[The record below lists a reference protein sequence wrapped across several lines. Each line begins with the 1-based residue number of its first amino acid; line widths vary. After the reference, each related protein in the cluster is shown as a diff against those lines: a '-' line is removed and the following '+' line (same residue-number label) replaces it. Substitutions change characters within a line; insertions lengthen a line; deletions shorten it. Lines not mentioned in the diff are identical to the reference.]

1 MENMQNEKKTWKDYL
16 MTIIAVTT
24 LLLAA
29 CATIASFKAAGY
41 GNRMVLAQNRA
52 SDQWAYYQA
61 KSIKETQ
68 YQVQRDAM
76 AALMPPE
83 VRTEAVAKQIVV
95 FEEEIKRYKKEKNE
109 ITQEAQKLEAER
121 DAASQYNPMFGQALM
136 FLQVGILLSSLSA
149 ISKSYGYWSVGV
161 AVGTI
166 GVGLFFYAWLVL

>member
-1 MENMQNEKKTWKDYL
+1 MADKQNEKKTWKDHL
-16 MTIIAVTT
+16 TTIIAVTT

-68 YQVQRDAM
+68 YQVQRDSL

-83 VRTEAVAKQIVV
+83 TRTEAVVKQIAV
-95 FEEEIKRYKKEKNE
+95 FGEEIKRYKKEKNE

-121 DAASQYNPMFGQALM
+121 DAAGQYNTMFGQALM

-149 ISKSYGYWSVGV
+149 ISKNYGYWSVGV
-161 AVGTI
+161 VVGSI
-166 GVGLFFYAWLVL
+166 GIGFFFYAWLVL

>member
-29 CATIASFKAAGY
+29 CATIASLKAAGY

-121 DAASQYNPMFGQALM
+121 DAASQYNTMFGQALM

>member
-16 MTIIAVTT
+16 MTVIAVTT

-76 AALMPPE
+76 AALMPQE
-83 VRTEAVAKQIVV
+83 VRTEAVAKQIAV

-109 ITQEAQKLEAER
+109 ITQDAQKLEAER
-121 DAASQYNPMFGQALM
+121 DAASQYNTMFGQALM

-149 ISKSYGYWSVGV
+149 ISKTYGYWGVGV
-161 AVGTI
+161 IVGSI

>member
-1 MENMQNEKKTWKDYL
+1 MEDRQNEKKTWKNRL
-16 MTIIAVTT
+16 TIVIAVTT

-68 YQVQRDAM
+68 YQVQRDAL
-76 AALMPPE
+76 AVLMPPE
-83 VRTEAVAKQIVV
+83 VRTEAVTKQIAV

-109 ITQEAQKLEAER
+109 ITQEAQRLEAER
-121 DAASQYNPMFGQALM
+121 DAASQYNTLFGQALM
-136 FLQVGILLSSLSA
+136 FLQVGIVLSSLSA
-149 ISKSYGYWSVGV
+149 ISKNYGYWGVGV
-161 AVGTI
+161 VVGSI

>member
-1 MENMQNEKKTWKDYL
+1 MADRQNEKKTWKDHL
-16 MTIIAVTT
+16 TTVIAVTT

-68 YQVQRDAM
+68 YQVQRDSM

-83 VRTEAVAKQIVV
+83 VRTEAVGKQRAVY
-95 FEEEIKRYKKEKNE
+95 EGEI
-109 ITQEAQKLEAER
+109 
-121 DAASQYNPMFGQALM
+121 
-136 FLQVGILLSSLSA
+136 
-149 ISKSYGYWSVGV
+149 
-161 AVGTI
+161 
-166 GVGLFFYAWLVL
+166 